1 MWAAL
6 VWRWGA
12 RLAQWQ
18 HQLFGFLF
26 KNWFMD
32 SIFSLHP
39 PPHSTPEARLQWCML
54 LTTSVQNYFVPIN
67 HLLSVAVKPH
77 DHATGDAVSW
87 EDCSDPDRPGPYPSG
102 FVFPACQ
109 VNGYC
114 RGFRSCIL
122 SSSVTSCVVKTEFVQ
137 LAWVKCYTGLWTSS
151 WGLTSHQ
158 PHRATSGQLHRKVHL
173 KCVFTDLQLKV
184 HLKCVFTMI
193 YTGKYI

>member
-6 VWRWGA
+6 VWWWGA

-26 KNWFMD
+26 KNCGLWTA
-32 SIFSLHP
+32 SC
-39 PPHSTPEARLQWCML
+39 HSPPEARLQWCLL
-54 LTTSVQNYFVPIN
+54 LTTSVQNHFVPIN
-67 HLLSVAVKPH
+67 HLLSVAVKPN
-77 DHATGDAVSW
+77 DHATGEAVSW

-122 SSSVTSCVVKTEFVQ
+122 SSSVTSCVVKTDFVQ
-137 LAWVKCYTGLWTSS
+137 LAWVQCYTGEWTSS
-151 WGLTSHQ
+151 WGLISHQ

-173 KCVFTDLQLKV
+173 KCVFT
-184 HLKCVFTMI
+184 MI

>member
-26 KNWFMD
+26 KNCGLWT
-32 SIFSLHP
+32 SSCHSP
-39 PPHSTPEARLQWCML
+39 PSPPEARLQWCML
-54 LTTSVQNYFVPIN
+54 LTTSVQNHFVPIN
-67 HLLSVAVKPH
+67 HLLSVVVKPN
-77 DHATGDAVSW
+77 DHATGEAVSW

-122 SSSVTSCVVKTEFVQ
+122 SSSVTSCVKTDFVQ
-137 LAWVKCYTGLWTSS
+137 LAWVQCYTGEWTSS
-151 WGLTSHQ
+151 WGLISHQ

-173 KCVFTDLQLKV
+173 KCVFTM
-184 HLKCVFTMI
+184 T